1 VVLAGACTTTV
12 FGFIE
17 TIAYAIAGQGLH
29 KPAAF
34 VGVLAATQGAGAV
47 AGGLSAAALIRR
59 LREGRLMGMAM
70 LIAAT
75 GAALQIPALLA
86 IVLLGE
92 LLFGAAIAW
101 LIVSLIT
108 LSQRLTP
115 HGLQGRVYAAAET
128 LITTPQTISIALG
141 AGLITL
147 TGYRPLLAA
156 MATIFTLTAAYLLT
170 RPKPHARRQP
180 RAISPRPGNASS
192 SSG

>member
-1 VVLAGACTTTV
+1 
-12 FGFIE
+12 
-17 TIAYAIAGQGLH
+17 
-29 KPAAF
+29 
-34 VGVLAATQGAGAV
+34 
-47 AGGLSAAALIRR
+47 
-59 LREGRLMGMAM
+59 MGMAM